1 MISILYLIVTVATAW
16 TKNQSV
22 EFALIMSLSTTPSV
36 PSANSFETI
45 KLSVRIDVVEFNLAH
60 ASTEGATESA
70 TESATEG
77 EKEVEEF
84 YRNLGDVATANFL
97 LERAVRK
104 KMAATI

>member
-22 EFALIMSLSTTPSV
+22 EFAFNMSLSTTPSV
-36 PSANSFETI
+36 SSANSFETI

-60 ASTEGATESA
+60 ASTEGA

>member
-1 MISILYLIVTVATAW
+1 
-16 TKNQSV
+16 
-22 EFALIMSLSTTPSV
+22 MSLSTTPSV
-36 PSANSFETI
+36 SSANSFETI

-60 ASTEGATESA
+60 ASTEGATEGATESA